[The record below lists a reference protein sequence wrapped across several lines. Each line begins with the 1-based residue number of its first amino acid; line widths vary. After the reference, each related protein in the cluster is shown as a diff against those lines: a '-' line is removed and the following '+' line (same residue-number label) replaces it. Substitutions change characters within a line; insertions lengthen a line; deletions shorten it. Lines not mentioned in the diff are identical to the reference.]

1 MGAEGI
7 AKGMVEQLAK
17 EGFLCQETAVFEIA
31 VNLAGNLRTKTR
43 MAIPPSG
50 ETCSPPFISSPAT
63 LWSGTR
69 RTDAGECARRTMG
82 RAHGSTKVT
91 GLSVQKR
98 TVSVAEKA
106 FPAIRIN
113 HGTSVAGV
121 LLFQSSD

>member
-1 MGAEGI
+1 
-7 AKGMVEQLAK
+7 
-17 EGFLCQETAVFEIA
+17 
-31 VNLAGNLRTKTR
+31 
-43 MAIPPSG
+43 
-50 ETCSPPFISSPAT
+50 
-63 LWSGTR
+63 
-69 RTDAGECARRTMG
+69 MG